1 MWFLL
6 DRGLAEA
13 DGAEQVLPAL
23 EAIAQFTEELR
34 RRLGGDGGDGV
45 DGIDGAFALY
55 ERLRTTLDD
64 IPRARLEAMRAE
76 IARLER
82 WLGDVLD
89 CLEELRR
96 IKRVVA

>member
-6 DRGLAEA
+6 DRRLAEA

-34 RRLGGDGGDGV
+34 RRLGGDGV

-55 ERLRTTLDD
+55 EHLRTTLDD
-64 IPRARLEAMRAE
+64 IPRARVEEVCAE
-76 IARLER
+76 IARLAR
-82 WLGDVLD
+82 WLGDALGR
-89 CLEELRR
+89 LEDLRR
-96 IKRVVA
+96 VKQVVV

>member
-34 RRLGGDGGDGV
+34 RRLGGDGV
-45 DGIDGAFALY
+45 DGIDGAFALS
-55 ERLRTTLDD
+55 ERLRATLDD
-64 IPRARLEAMRAE
+64 IPRARVEEMCAE
-76 IARLER
+76 IAGLAR
-82 WLGDVLD
+82 WLGDALGR
-89 CLEELRR
+89 LEDLRR
-96 IKRVVA
+96 VKQVVV

>member
-13 DGAEQVLPAL
+13 DGAEQALPAL

-34 RRLGGDGGDGV
+34 RRLGGDGV

-55 ERLRTTLDD
+55 EHLRTTLDD
-64 IPRARLEAMRAE
+64 IPRARVEEVCAE
-76 IARLER
+76 IARLAR
-82 WLGDVLD
+82 WTGDALG
-89 CLEELRR
+89 RR
-96 IKRVVA
+96 EDTRRVKHVVV